1 MGDAGCS
8 GTPLPRK
15 LGLTDGQ
22 TPAFFAAPPEV
33 KPLKTAADF
42 AQLKLCAVDAVWS
55 GLKLVIPVAQR
66 GR

>member
-1 MGDAGCS
+1 MSDAGCS

-15 LGLTDGQ
+15 LGLTGGQ
-22 TPAFFAAPPEV
+22 TVAFFAAPPEV

-42 AQLKLCAVDAVWS
+42 AQLKL
-55 GLKLVIPVAQR
+55 VIPVAQR